1 MDVNGGSILIVSSWA
16 DMVVVLDPC
25 FVGYSLRFS
34 QKMVGFILLVIIL
47 QKEMSSYPHTIY
59 KMFSATWFNVDQ
71 PHTIH
76 GIQFISTWNPRHCG
90 FYLDL
95 CCWSAIVFL
104 TGQPRQVFAT
114 TSRGR
119 AAASSARPARSAE
132 GKVWR
137 PRQQWLRLGRDG
149 RDGMGGCKHTKSYWK

>member
-47 QKEMSSYPHTIY
+47 QKEMSWYPHTIY

-104 TGQPRQVFAT
+104 TGSPGRYSPR
-114 TSRGR
+114 R
-119 AAASSARPARSAE
+119 AVAEPLLLLHDLPAVPRARS
-132 GKVWR
+132 G
-137 PRQQWLRLGRDG
+137 GRG
-149 RDGMGGCKHTKSYWK
+149 SNGCGLAGMGWEDVNIQKAIENNHV